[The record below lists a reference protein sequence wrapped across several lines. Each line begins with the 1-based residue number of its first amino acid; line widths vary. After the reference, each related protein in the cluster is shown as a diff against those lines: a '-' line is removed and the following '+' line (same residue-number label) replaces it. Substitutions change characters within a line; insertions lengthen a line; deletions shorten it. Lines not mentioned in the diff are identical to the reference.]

1 MNDLLLL
8 AALADGP
15 KHGYR
20 LKKEAGFVVGT
31 GEIHNNVVYPLLRRF
46 TAEKLIRSR
55 VVPGKRGQTRTE
67 YSLTAKGHEF
77 LIQRLGETG
86 EMQSGEDFLIRLGL
100 FALLDS
106 NTRLRILEERSKSIG
121 EREARLE
128 GIAKALPLNR
138 YGMEVMNYLVAKTKL
153 ERELI
158 ERVAAKERKR
168 R

>member
-20 LKKEAGFVVGT
+20 LKKEAGFIAGT
-31 GEIHNNVVYPLLRRF
+31 SELHNNVVYPLLRRF
-46 TAEKLIRSR
+46 TSEKLIRSR

-77 LIQRLGETG
+77 LIQKLSETS

-100 FALLDS
+100 FALLDLS
-106 NTRLRILEERSKSIG
+106 TRLRILEERSKSIK
-121 EREARLE
+121 EREARLA
-128 GIAKALPLNR
+128 GIEKALPMNR
-138 YGMEVMNYLVAKTKL
+138 YGTEVMNYLAAKTKL
-153 ERELI
+153 ERDLI
-158 ERVAAKERKR
+158 ERVAAKEKKR